1 MSVQSA
7 LRLIGSTELSEW
19 LHWLE
24 GANCDSKAE
33 GKARKWIIISVALFW
48 DDALNGG
55 SLRRNRHIVYVVT
68 KTYTLDHVT
77 VVYLVTSDAA
87 GIVEVEYFLKNL
99 LDLIRLPFNSLAIIQ
114 SMTFTSEF
122 RLIDHPKNHIWS
134 LITKKS
140 KIILTLVKMNT
151 ETGNRWSVYTSLYR
165 LFCNKIRIKL
175 DVFGGSSCWLQHV

>member
-1 MSVQSA
+1 MQQ
-7 LRLIGSTELSEW
+7 GSS
-19 LHWLE
+19 
-24 GANCDSKAE
+24 
-33 GKARKWIIISVALFW
+33 RI
-48 DDALNGG
+48 
-55 SLRRNRHIVYVVT
+55 
-68 KTYTLDHVT
+68 
-77 VVYLVTSDAA
+77 
-87 GIVEVEYFLKNL
+87 EVEYFLKNL

-140 KIILTLVKMNT
+140 KITLTLVKMNA

-175 DVFGGSSCWLQHV
+175 GPNYWASLEVHLVGFDTFRKVILTIFSPRIERGESLTTS